1 MGKDLKAR
9 RELTMKISRGQ
20 VSKSEA
26 GLKSL
31 RQDKAGMFWKQQE
44 GSKVCCYLVKINE
57 NLSER
62 K

>member
-9 RELTMKISRGQ
+9 RELTMQISRGR
-20 VSKSEA
+20 VSSEA

-31 RQDKAGMFWKQQE
+31 RLAKAGMFWKQQE
-44 GSKVCCYLVKINE
+44 GSKVCYYLVKTNE